1 MKVAV
6 VVAGGSGIGR
16 DGIWGPF
23 CISPFQRREEGRA
36 SKILHPPL
44 SHVCFAPRN
53 NNPLG
58 SRLLFIFVVVSGG
71 GGRAEATQVR
81 AILHERRKTVS
92 NHLKNEGMEISSSSL
107 FVTSLSLSL
116 SLSLSH
122 SHTHTLSYHIVRG

>member
-58 SRLLFIFVVVSGG
+58 SRLLFIVVVVCGG
-71 GGRAEATQVR
+71 GGAEATQVR

-107 FVTSLSLSL
+107 FVCRGNVFLSL

-122 SHTHTLSYHIVRG
+122 THALLSYRQRVT